1 MSIRAVVHKDFLD
14 ARRAKIVWLVGL
26 HYTLLIVLFFLQ
38 VRFDSAEASS
48 DLLVALW
55 NLVFVG
61 AVFVPA
67 IALVSAYLAIA
78 GERESGSIKHL
89 LSTPVSRR
97 DVVIGKYVSRA
108 SIVGASLLLG
118 FTVAAVLALVWFES
132 IRPAVLLGIAVLT
145 TVYALAYVAVAIAIS
160 AVTTTRSRAMVGA
173 LGFYFMTNLMTLNDD
188 ISGIAGLDYVLN
200 DLLGIG
206 IGDDPLQ
213 FLGMVTN
220 PTRAYLVSTIGV
232 FPEEM
237 IETMELPFPQELPWY
252 VQPKI
257 AGIVLIVWLIAPV
270 VFGIRRF
277 ERSDIT

>member
-252 VQPKI
+252 VQPEI